1 MLSWFLMTI
10 INTFVS
16 VVGIYKV
23 NKTVIDLRK
32 SNPKLKMNY
41 WIQTVHGIVL
51 LL

>member
-23 NKTVIDLRK
+23 NNTVLDLRK
-32 SNPKLKMNY
+32 SNSKVKMNY
-41 WIQTVHGIVL
+41 WIQLGDVIVCL
-51 LL
+51 L